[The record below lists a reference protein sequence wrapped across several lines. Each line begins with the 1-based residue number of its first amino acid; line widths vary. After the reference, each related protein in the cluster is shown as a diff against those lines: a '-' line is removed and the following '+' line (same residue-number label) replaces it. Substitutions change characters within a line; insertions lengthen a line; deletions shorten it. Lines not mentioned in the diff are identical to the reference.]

1 MCSMGMLRRF
11 VYNKEGNNIVLYS
24 TTPEFCK
31 VIYQVLK
38 LNTDA
43 RHEKDILPP
52 LEIVEKAAASLI
64 VCELM
69 KSPYLAE
76 FDFMPSYQDK
86 ENGKLMFN
94 SRITHEIAGKRYC
107 TVVEPMFTRV
117 DLKRFTETEWE
128 KHLKKKASALK
139 GYMEQLNRDGN
150 IVQLVLVC
158 EDMEDFKAVSTIVS
172 TMFPEDMF
180 PHIYYSSEGAIK
192 SAAYDLKNSMIR
204 VTGIKSG
211 DNGCKVLD
219 SVSSQW
225 AYPFF

>member
-1 MCSMGMLRRF
+1 MAL
-11 VYNKEGNNIVLYS
+11 L
-24 TTPEFCK
+24 FCK
-31 VIYQVLK
+31 VIYQALK

-43 RHEKDILPP
+43 RHEKDILPL

-69 KSPYLAE
+69 KSPYLKE
-76 FDFMPSYQDK
+76 FDFMPVYQDK
-86 ENGKLMFN
+86 ENGKLIFN

-139 GYMEQLNRDGN
+139 GYMEQLNREDS
-150 IVQLVLVC
+150 IVQLVIVC
-158 EDMEDFKAVSTIVS
+158 EDVEDFKTVS

-204 VTGIKSG
+204 VTGIKNG
-211 DNGCKVLD
+211 GNGCKVLD
-219 SVSSQW
+219 SVSAQW